1 MSKGTAKGCGHPAL
15 KFYLYKSLSRT
26 NLTLSLPLIFA
37 YHLQLLPASFLRTKQ
52 LSWYKEVC
60 LCRFPPRRRGE
71 ELLTSSDNILLTQFM
86 ELAGMSKDNAT
97 NVDLDDDD
105 GDDNSSS
112 SGKDE
117 HEQEQD
123 MVMPGF
129 RFHPTEE
136 ELVEF
141 YLRRKVEGK
150 RFNVEL
156 ITFLDLYR
164 YDPWEL
170 PAMAAIGEKEWFFY
184 VPRDRKYRNGDRPN
198 RVTTSGYWKA
208 TGADRMIRGEN
219 SRSIGLKKTLV
230 FYSGKA
236 PKGIRSSWIMNE
248 YRLPHHE
255 TERYQKTEISLC
267 RVYKRAGVEDHPS
280 LPRCLQTRGQHIE
293 KKYPQAPEKFEGFIG
308 GQSQQIEIEKIIE
321 TDGSSSSTSDAT
333 TALRLS
339 KQNAYPPMAPIRT
352 TTLGLP
358 SGIMEEEG
366 MLLNHQSKQGCTS
379 LLPNSPTLFP
389 MGSSSVSSN
398 VVDDLHRLVSYQMN
412 QLQYYNS
419 YHHHHQQQQQ
429 QSEFSILPQPSQA
442 QAQAQ
447 AQQLPLNMLPASL
460 PPMTFSDRLWEWS
473 PIPEPNREYNNPFK
487 KTRMCTLFVVGVLPS
502 ITRVAGGLLEFQF
515 RARSRENLR
524 AQEGI
529 QTEEMAKK
537 LIAKRDVNP
546 KTQRPGMNINQQG
559 HQHTR
564 SARNAVAANAQNE
577 ELPENQGNRLPSGAN
592 LG

>member
-1 MSKGTAKGCGHPAL
+1 
-15 KFYLYKSLSRT
+15 
-26 NLTLSLPLIFA
+26 
-37 YHLQLLPASFLRTKQ
+37 
-52 LSWYKEVC
+52 
-60 LCRFPPRRRGE
+60 
-71 ELLTSSDNILLTQFM
+71 M
-86 ELAGMSKDNAT
+86 EIAGMGNDNTA
-97 NVDLDDDD
+97 NVDLDDDN
-105 GDDNSSS
+105 NSNSGS

-117 HEQEQD
+117 HEQD

-248 YRLPHHE
+248 YRLPHHD

-267 RVYKRAGVEDHPS
+267 RVYKRPGVEDHPS
-280 LPRCLQTRGQHIE
+280 LPRCLQTRGQHTE
-293 KKYPQAPEKFEGFIG
+293 KRFPQAQDAAQQAMERFQGFIG

-333 TALRLS
+333 TTLGLF
-339 KQNAYPPMAPIRT
+339 KQNAYRQMAPIRTT

-358 SGIMEEEG
+358 SGIIEDEG
-366 MLLNHQSKQGCTS
+366 LLFNHQSKQGCTS
-379 LLPNSPTLFP
+379 LLPNSTTLFP

-398 VVDDLHRLVSYQMN
+398 VVDDLHRIVSYQMN
-412 QLQYYNS
+412 QLQHYNT
-419 YHHHHQQQQQ
+419 YHYHHQQQQP
-429 QSEFSILPQPSQA
+429 EFSILPAQSQA
-442 QAQAQ
+442 QTQ
-447 AQQLPLNMLPASL
+447 AQQLSLNMLPGSL
-460 PPMTFSDRLWEWS
+460 PPTTFSDQLWEWS

-487 KTRMCTLFVVGVLPS
+487 
-502 ITRVAGGLLEFQF
+502 
-515 RARSRENLR
+515 
-524 AQEGI
+524 
-529 QTEEMAKK
+529 
-537 LIAKRDVNP
+537 
-546 KTQRPGMNINQQG
+546 
-559 HQHTR
+559 
-564 SARNAVAANAQNE
+564 
-577 ELPENQGNRLPSGAN
+577 
-592 LG
+592 